1 MKHESVA
8 RERGTERA
16 TARLKG
22 HTFDGFLEHLDL
34 LTRGDLSLIDG
45 NRRLRRR
52 VDLLRALDQLVRV
65 VVVPVAVSVA
75 ATPAPAAAV
84 RAAEATAAPSI
95 TVATPP

>member
-8 RERGTERA
+8 RDQGTRTKSRPTRGR
-16 TARLKG
+16 
-22 HTFDGFLEHLDL
+22 TFDGFLEHLDWL
-34 LTRGDLSLIDG
+34 GRGDLSLTD
-45 NRRLRRR
+45 RSRHLRRR